1 MMAAMF
7 SGCGSSDAD
16 ETTKGT
22 TKAVETEKEKTTEEK
37 NTKTETDSDSDDEEK
52 KYAKADGDLIY
63 WSMWNS
69 DDPQAKAIQKV
80 IDAYEEA
87 SGNTVKVKW
96 K

>member
-37 NTKTETDSDSDDEEK
+37 NTKTETDKETETDSDSDDEEK
-52 KYAKADGDLIY
+52 KYAKADGILFIGLCGIRMIRRRKQ
-63 WSMWNS
+63 SRR
-69 DDPQAKAIQKV
+69 
-80 IDAYEEA
+80 
-87 SGNTVKVKW
+87 
-96 K
+96 